1 MKHRN
6 NHKTKLAV
14 VILAAGESKRMGQAK
29 QLLPWGNSTLL
40 GHTISNVLEVQKD
53 HVYVV
58 LGAFYNQILEKHQNF
73 PVQYIKNERWK
84 DGMSSS
90 IILAIQ
96 TLENQNINSV
106 LFLLADQP
114 EVDSTYIQSIIKD
127 FNGHQDLIATKYPK
141 SIGIPVIFGRSYFS
155 ELKNMNTQSG
165 AKSIIM
171 GHLKHVKVKT
181 PKHFFRDIDTPEVYR
196 VLKEDLGG

>member
-6 NHKTKLAV
+6 NHKMKLAV
-14 VILAAGESKRMGQAK
+14 VILAAGESKRMGKPK

-40 GHTISNVLEVQKD
+40 GHSISTVLEIQKE

-58 LGAFYNQILEKHQNF
+58 LGAFYDEIIDKHQNF
-73 PVQYIKNERWK
+73 PVQVLKNESWK

-90 IILAIQ
+90 ITLAIQ
-96 TLENQNINSV
+96 TIENQNIDGV

-127 FNGHQDLIATKYPK
+127 FNEHQDLITTKYPK

-155 ELKNMNTQSG
+155 ELKNINTQSG
-165 AKSIIM
+165 AKSVIM
-171 GHLKHVKVKT
+171 ENLTNIKVKT

-196 VLKEDLGG
+196 VLKWELGG

>member
-1 MKHRN
+1 M
-6 NHKTKLAV
+6 KLAV
-14 VILAAGESKRMGQAK
+14 VILAAGESKRMGKPK

-40 GHTISNVLEVQKD
+40 GHSISTVLEIQKE

-58 LGAFYNQILEKHQNF
+58 LGAFYDEIIDKHQNF
-73 PVQYIKNERWK
+73 PVQVLKNESWK

-90 IILAIQ
+90 ITLAIQ
-96 TLENQNINSV
+96 TIENQNIDGV

-127 FNGHQDLIATKYPK
+127 FNEHQDLITTKYPK

-155 ELKNMNTQSG
+155 ELKNINTQSG
-165 AKSIIM
+165 AKSVIM
-171 GHLKHVKVKT
+171 ENLTNIKVKT

-196 VLKEDLGG
+196 VLKWELGG

>member
-6 NHKTKLAV
+6 KHKSKLAI
-14 VILAAGESKRMGQAK
+14 VILAAGESKRMGQPK

-40 GHTISNVLEVQKD
+40 GHSISTVLEIQKE

-58 LGAFYNQILEKHQNF
+58 LGAFYDEIIDKHQNF
-73 PVQYIKNERWK
+73 PVQVLKNESWK

-90 IILAIQ
+90 ITLAIQ
-96 TLENQNINSV
+96 TIENLNIDGF

-127 FNGHQDLIATKYPK
+127 FNEHQDLIATKYPK

-155 ELKNMNTQSG
+155 ELKNINTQSG
-165 AKSIIM
+165 AKSVIM
-171 GHLKHVKVKT
+171 ENLTNVKVKT

-196 VLKEDLGG
+196 VLKWELGG

>member
-6 NHKTKLAV
+6 KHKTKLAV

-58 LGAFYNQILEKHQNF
+58 LGAFYDQIIDKHQTF
-73 PVQYIKNERWK
+73 PVQVLKNESWK
-84 DGMSSS
+84 EGMSSS
-90 IILAIQ
+90 IKLAIQ
-96 TLENQNINSV
+96 TLENQNINGV

-114 EVDSTYIQSIIKD
+114 EVDSSYIQTIIKD
-127 FNGHQDLIATKYPK
+127 FSEHQDLIVTKYPK
-141 SIGIPVIFGRSYFS
+141 SIGIPVVFGRSYFS
-155 ELKNMNTQSG
+155 ELKNINTQSG

-181 PKHFFRDIDTPEVYR
+181 PKHFFRDIDTPEIYR